1 MDISLYTLKPRFQA
15 LLRPVVAWL
24 AARHITANAVT
35 VMAAAGSVAI
45 AGIVAY
51 NVFVTRV
58 DNFNYMMDEASY
70 EAVQLLSAAATER
83 K

>member
-1 MDISLYTLKPRFQA
+1 MIRSFAA
-15 LLRPVVAWL
+15 LG
-24 AARHITANAVT
+24 HT
-35 VMAAAGSVAI
+35 GSVDASKLAIGISEALINTAGGLFAAI

-70 EAVQLLSAAATER
+70 EAVQLLASSASDR
-83 K
+83 R

>member
-1 MDISLYTLKPRFQA
+1 MVGP
-15 LLRPVVAWL
+15 
-24 AARHITANAVT
+24 
-35 VMAAAGSVAI
+35 AI

-70 EAVQLLSAAATER
+70 EAVQLLSASVGET

>member
-1 MDISLYTLKPRFQA
+1 MDATKLAIGISEA
-15 LLRPVVAWL
+15 L
-24 AARHITANAVT
+24 INTA
-35 VMAAAGSVAI
+35 GGLFVAI
-45 AGIVAY
+45 VGIVIY

-70 EAVQLLSAAATER
+70 EAVQLLASSTAQQ